1 MTCRVIWLTEAMAA
15 YRRLRV
21 ADPDGAKMVAAAV
34 RALADE
40 PAPPDS
46 TSLGGT
52 AFRRLRQGDYR
63 ILYGVDRDATMISV
77 MHVGRLPHGR
87 S

>member
-1 MTCRVIWLTEAMAA
+1 MTCRVVWLAEAMAA

-21 ADPDGAKMVAAAV
+21 ADPDGAKLVAAAV
-34 RALADE
+34 RTLADE
-40 PAPPDS
+40 PAPPAS
-46 TSLGGT
+46 ASLGGT
-52 AFRRLRQGDYR
+52 VFRRLRQGDYR
-63 ILYGVDRDATMISV
+63 ILYEVDRDATMISV